1 MRVLFISHE
10 ASMTGAPL
18 VLLQSLQYLHSH
30 CEDIEPELLIMRD
43 GPLHDA
49 FSCICKVRVS
59 SMSPIQ
65 RIKRAFF
72 ARCLKRKVTPDYTR
86 YYHRGQ
92 FDCVY
97 ANTFGMA
104 QVANQFKRRW
114 GIPVILHVHEAE
126 CLTHQ
131 SKMDAEELTLVDRFI
146 CVSELS
152 KHNLTDNYG
161 IPSEKICVQYPL
173 SYWGHQL
180 LEGKLSVKPES
191 INKENVTVGMLC
203 SNETWYKSTFL
214 LPLLLRQYY
223 HKYPDSPCRFMLV
236 GALDGPT
243 RYKLD
248 YDLRKSGVADKIEIT
263 GEVSKPLDYHR
274 LFDIYLLFSRED
286 SFSLSAQEA
295 AFMHT
300 PVVGFDDATGACE
313 WITKGGGI
321 LVPYMDIDALCD
333 ALHRLSSDTRLREQ
347 TGNRAHEIICE
358 LYEEESKIPQVV
370 SSIRLVCGKQEA
382 FCP

>member
-1 MRVLFISHE
+1 
-10 ASMTGAPL
+10 MTGAPL
-18 VLLQSLQYLHSH
+18 VLLQELQYLHSH

-43 GPLHDA
+43 GPLHEA
-49 FSCICKVRVS
+49 FSRICKVRVG
-59 SMSPIQ
+59 SMSLIH

-72 ARCLKRKVTPDYTR
+72 STFLQRKSTHDYTKGYR
-86 YYHRGQ
+86 RRQ

-131 SKMDAEELTLVDRFI
+131 SKMDVEELSLVDRFI

-152 KHNLTDNYG
+152 RRNLTDNYG
-161 IPSEKICVQYPL
+161 VPSEKICVQYPL
-173 SYWGHQL
+173 SYWGYQL
-180 LEGKLSVKPES
+180 LEDKKSVRPES
-191 INKENVTVGMLC
+191 SNNGNVTVGLLC

-223 HKYPDSPCRFMLV
+223 HKYPDSPIRFMLV
-236 GALDGPT
+236 GELDDST
-243 RYKLD
+243 RYKLG
-248 YDLRKSGVADKIEIT
+248 YDLRKNGVADRIEIT
-263 GEVSKPLDYHR
+263 GEVSNPMDYHR
-274 LFDIYLLFSRED
+274 MFDIYLLFSRED

-295 AFMHT
+295 ALTHT
-300 PVVGFDDATGACE
+300 PVVGFEGATGACE
-313 WITKGGGI
+313 WIEKGGGI
-321 LVPYMDIDALCD
+321 LVPYMDLDALCE
-333 ALHRLSSDTRLREQ
+333 AIHRLSSDPRLREQ
-347 TGNRAHEIICE
+347 TGDRAFEIICE

-370 SSIRLVCGKQEA
+370 STIRQFSGTRQA
-382 FCP
+382 SCP